1 MSGVHRLSAVE
12 IGVKI
17 HSNNTKQRNG
27 SGDVQTFDP
36 R

>member
-1 MSGVHRLSAVE
+1 VSGVHRLSAVE

-27 SGDVQTFDP
+27 SSNIETFDP